1 MAQPRLAVDGVTQNV
16 QQSIKEGEDEDNT
29 DIHVMVSWTTLV
41 WTTAVQMVVLTTAV
55 RTHTTTQRVTTAPL
69 MVVRATMVTLMGQ
82 MEQTTAA
89 PWTTTLSHGWQRHC
103 R

>member
-16 QQSIKEGEDEDNT
+16 QQPIKEGEDEGDSNS
-29 DIHVMVSWTTLV
+29 HVMVSWTTLV

-55 RTHTTTQRVTTAPL
+55 RTHTATQQVTTAPL
-69 MVVRATMVTLMGQ
+69 MVVRATMLTLMGQ
-82 MEQTTAA
+82 TEHTTAA